1 MGLDIYLYKY
11 HDFEKTQRLEKEYE
25 EFSEKLW
32 EGHEYDTLAQEV
44 KDALRAKEKEF
55 AKSLGLDEYGSANEG
70 KECIELPHPDYPD
83 HYFRIGYFR
92 SSYNSG
98 GIERILRNLDLPTMY
113 DIFQKEDEEYAFQPD
128 WQDALTR
135 VTEIISLFKEKGAYR
150 VHTVSANIFSEPDIK
165 SESAALS
172 AFIDETNREHR
183 FESNYSNKTGEFYIA
198 EPLTVLAIIP
208 GKSTLL
214 RERDCVYVVTESD
227 NSWYEQALVIIKAT
241 CEHVLA
247 QDDKEKYYLHWSG

>member
-32 EGHEYDTLAQEV
+32 EGHEYDTMAQEV

-55 AKSLGLDEYGSANEG
+55 ANSLGLDEWGSDKTDAER
-70 KECIELPHPDYPD
+70 IEQPHPDYPD

-98 GIERILRNLDLPTMY
+98 GIERILRNLGLPTMH

-135 VTEIISLFKEKGAYR
+135 VTEIIGLFKEKGAYR
-150 VHTVSANIFSEPDIK
+150 VHTVSANMFSEPDIK

-172 AFIDETNREHR
+172 AFMDEISREHK
-183 FESNYSNKTGEFYIA
+183 FESNYSNKTGEFYMT
-198 EPLTVLAIIP
+198 EPLKVLAIMP
-208 GKSTLL
+208 GKSTLF

-227 NSWYEQALVIIKAT
+227 NSWYEHALLIIKAT

>member
-11 HDFEKTQRLEKEYE
+11 QDFEKTQKAEKEYE

-32 EGHEYDTLAQEV
+32 EGHEYDTMAQEV
-44 KDALRAKEKEF
+44 KDEFRAKEKEF
-55 AKSLGLDEYGSANEG
+55 AKSLGLDAYGIANEG

-98 GIERILRNLDLPTMY
+98 GIERILRNLGLPTMY

-172 AFIDETNREHR
+172 AFIDESNREHR

-198 EPLTVLAIIP
+198 EPLTVLSIIP

-214 RERDCVYVVTESD
+214 RERDCVYVVTGSD
-227 NSWYEQALVIIKAT
+227 NSWYEHALVIIKAT